1 MVTDFSRHASMSN
14 FGNVSRNRLSAA
26 SDSLPL
32 TEALMQSAYGVD
44 LVMR

>member
-1 MVTDFSRHASMSN
+1 
-14 FGNVSRNRLSAA
+14 LSAA

-44 LVMR
+44 LVMC